1 MEGNNATFGASFGE
15 AIGISK
21 LYEHNIKL
29 SRTGQTSG
37 SNYEVHVQLY
47 TKASEALTKETFFS
61 WLKASGLDNVTKLR
75 LASGWHRP
83 YHSEDNYGVFGICS
97 AEVGALTYYGIAYR
111 TSAQDS
117 NIVLESSTD
126 NKSTLEDIVVEV
138 K

>member
-21 LYEHNIKL
+21 LYEHNIILK
-29 SRTGQTSG
+29 RIGQTSG

-47 TKASEALTKETFFS
+47 TKTSEALTKATFFS
-61 WLKASGLDNVTKLR
+61 WLKAKGLNNVTKPR
-75 LASGWHRP
+75 LASGWYRP

-97 AEVGALTYYGIAYR
+97 TEVGSLTYFGIAYR
-111 TSAQDS
+111 TSSEDF
-117 NIVLESSTD
+117 VTTLESATD